1 MIEGD
6 SELKKIII
14 QLWKSQGNVSTT
26 AKSLYMHRN
35 TLINK
40 IEKYFLDSD
49 LNLKNMDDLFFCYLL
64 IQYYSK

>member
-40 IEKYFLDSD
+40 IEK
-49 LNLKNMDDLFFCYLL
+49 
-64 IQYYSK
+64 